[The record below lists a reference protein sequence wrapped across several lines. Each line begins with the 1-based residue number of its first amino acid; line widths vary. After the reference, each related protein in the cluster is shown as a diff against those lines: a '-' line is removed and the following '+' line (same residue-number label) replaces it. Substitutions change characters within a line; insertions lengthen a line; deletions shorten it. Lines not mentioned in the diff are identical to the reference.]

1 MKISQE
7 EPAALQ
13 EIGYLDNIESR
24 KVYYGLSMLKSIPP
38 PTPPPLYTLNIIL
51 NGNKTIWKKK
61 WNLLEFLLLN
71 PIHWSYEYLAG
82 SSFFYLPK
90 KILFQHNVPAKL

>member
-38 PTPPPLYTLNIIL
+38 PTPPLYTYSQYNP
-51 NGNKTIWKKK
+51 KWKQNHLKK
-61 WNLLEFLLLN
+61 SE
-71 PIHWSYEYLAG
+71 I
-82 SSFFYLPK
+82 
-90 KILFQHNVPAKL
+90 

>member
-51 NGNKTIWKKK
+51 NGNKTI
-61 WNLLEFLLLN
+61 
-71 PIHWSYEYLAG
+71 
-82 SSFFYLPK
+82 
-90 KILFQHNVPAKL
+90 

>member
-38 PTPPPLYTLNIIL
+38 IYSQYNPKWKQNHLKKSEICLN
-51 NGNKTIWKKK
+51 
-61 WNLLEFLLLN
+61 
-71 PIHWSYEYLAG
+71 SYC
-82 SSFFYLPK
+82 
-90 KILFQHNVPAKL
+90 